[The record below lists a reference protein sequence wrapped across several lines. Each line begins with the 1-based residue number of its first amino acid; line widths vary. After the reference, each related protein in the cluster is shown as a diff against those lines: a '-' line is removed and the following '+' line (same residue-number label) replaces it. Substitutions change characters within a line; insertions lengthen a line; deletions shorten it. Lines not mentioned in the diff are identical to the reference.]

1 MQGSVR
7 KKGNTWYYR
16 IDLGIIDGKRKQ
28 IERKGGETKGAAQ
41 TALRKA
47 LNEFES
53 TGEVHIP
60 SEITLSDMARE
71 WFDERTKKKAL
82 GTRNDYENVIRNHI
96 EKHKIGK
103 MKIKV
108 LQNKPEILQEYI
120 DEKSKI
126 YADSTMKSHFAVLNG
141 SFRYATSPKKK
152 YIKNNPMLHVERKSF
167 DEDVDIFD
175 IDNEKEPD
183 VITVKEY
190 EKIIERFSDTIYE
203 LPTQVGFHTGCRE
216 GEVCGILLD
225 DITWFTTTAT
235 MFRRPPAGRL
245 KRRSINPTTTPV
257 IRREKVK
264 RVNMYGEI
272 HICKKMFYN
281 NKEKCWELGPTKG
294 KKDHTIR
301 VGKILMD
308 DITKALEQREIEREK
323 CGPFWTKC
331 FLKRVKIDGKNHAQI
346 ITAPLWEVDE
356 QYKDLTPIEFLCSKF
371 DGSPVTNQTLK
382 YGNKVVK
389 KMYDQLADKEQFPN
403 LEKYHFHM
411 LRHTHATLSLEGGA
425 DPKDVQERL
434 AHTNIA
440 TTMNVYAHTTK
451 ETNKRTVEAF
461 ERAIKKDL

>member
-41 TALRKA
+41 MALRKA

-152 YIKNNPMLHVERKSF
+152 YIRNNPMLHVERKSF

-190 EKIIERFSDTIYE
+190 EKIIERFADTIYE

-216 GEVCGILLD
+216 GEVCGILMD

-235 MFRRPPAGRL
+235 MFHRPTAGRL
-245 KRRSINPTTTPV
+245 KRRSINITTAPV
-257 IRREKVK
+257 IRRESIKT
-264 RVNMYGEI
+264 VNIYGEI

-301 VGKILMD
+301 VGKIIMD
-308 DITKALEQREIEREK
+308 IISKALKQRDIEREK

-331 FLKRVKIDGKNHAQI
+331 FLKRVKIDGKNHAKI
-346 ITAPLWEVDE
+346 ITTPAYEVGE
-356 QYKDLTPIEFLCSKF
+356 QFKDLTPIEFLCSKF

-389 KMYDQLADKEQFPN
+389 KMYEQLPDKESFSN

>member
-28 IERKGGETKGAAQ
+28 IERKGGDTKGAAQ

-47 LNEFES
+47 LDEFES

-141 SFRYATSPKKK
+141 SFKYAASPKKK
-152 YIKNNPMLHVERKSF
+152 YIRNNPMLYVERKSF

-175 IDNEKEPD
+175 NTKNEGPD
-183 VITVKEY
+183 TITLKEY
-190 EKIIERFSDTIYE
+190 DNILDRFSDTIYE

-216 GEVCGILLD
+216 GEVCGILMD
-225 DITWFTTTAT
+225 DITWFTTTVT
-235 MFRRPPAGRL
+235 IFRWPPAGRL
-245 KRRSINPTTTPV
+245 KRRSINSTTAPV
-257 IRREKVK
+257 IHRYKVK
-264 RVNMYGEI
+264 RVNIYGEI

-294 KKDHTIR
+294 KKDHKIR
-301 VGKILMD
+301 IGKILMD
-308 DITKALEQREIEREK
+308 IISESISKQEIERRK
-323 CGPFWTKC
+323 CGPFWTLC

-346 ITAPLWEVDE
+346 VTAQQWEVDE
-356 QYKDLTPIEFLCSKF
+356 HPEQFADLTPIEFLCKKF
-371 DGSPVTNQTLK
+371 DGSLVTNQTLK
-382 YGNKVVK
+382 YGNKVIK
-389 KMYDQLADKEQFPN
+389 KLYDQLPDHEQYQN
-403 LEKYHFHM
+403 LKHYHFHM

-434 AHTNIA
+434 AHTNIS
-440 TTMNVYAHTTK
+440 TTMNAMP
-451 ETNKRTVEAF
+451 
-461 ERAIKKDL
+461 IQPKKQISVPWKHLNGQ

>member
-120 DEKSKI
+120 DEKSKT

-152 YIKNNPMLHVERKSF
+152 YIRNNPMLHVERKSF

-245 KRRSINPTTTPV
+245 KRRSINITTAPV

-264 RVNMYGEI
+264 TVNIYGEI

-308 DITKALEQREIEREK
+308 IISNALKQRDIEREK

-331 FLKRVKIDGKNHAQI
+331 FLKRVKIDGKNHAQVV
-346 ITAPLWEVDE
+346 TAPLWEVDE
-356 QYKDLTPIEFLCSKF
+356 QFKDLTPIEFLCSKF

-389 KMYDQLADKEQFPN
+389 KMYDQLPDKEQFPN

-434 AHTNIA
+434 AHTNIS

-461 ERAIKKDL
+461 ERAIKK

>member
-1 MQGSVR
+1 
-7 KKGNTWYYR
+7 
-16 IDLGIIDGKRKQ
+16 
-28 IERKGGETKGAAQ
+28 
-41 TALRKA
+41 
-47 LNEFES
+47 
-53 TGEVHIP
+53 
-60 SEITLSDMARE
+60 
-71 WFDERTKKKAL
+71 
-82 GTRNDYENVIRNHI
+82 
-96 EKHKIGK
+96 
-103 MKIKV
+103 
-108 LQNKPEILQEYI
+108 
-120 DEKSKI
+120 
-126 YADSTMKSHFAVLNG
+126 
-141 SFRYATSPKKK
+141 
-152 YIKNNPMLHVERKSF
+152 
-167 DEDVDIFD
+167 
-175 IDNEKEPD
+175 
-183 VITVKEY
+183 
-190 EKIIERFSDTIYE
+190 
-203 LPTQVGFHTGCRE
+203 
-216 GEVCGILLD
+216 
-225 DITWFTTTAT
+225 

-245 KRRSINPTTTPV
+245 KRRSINITTAPV

-264 RVNMYGEI
+264 TVNIYGEI

-389 KMYDQLADKEQFPN
+389 KMYDQLPDKEQFPN

>member
-71 WFDERTKKKAL
+71 WFDDRTKKKAL

-120 DEKSKI
+120 DEKSKT

-152 YIKNNPMLHVERKSF
+152 YIRNNPMLHVERKSF

-216 GEVCGILLD
+216 GEVCGILMD
-225 DITWFTTTAT
+225 DITWFTTTVT

-245 KRRSINPTTTPV
+245 KRRSINITTAPV
-257 IRREKVK
+257 IRRDSIKT
-264 RVNMYGEI
+264 VNIYGEI

-281 NKEKCWELGPTKG
+281 NKEKSWELGPTKG

-308 DITKALEQREIEREK
+308 IISKAMKQRDIEREK

-346 ITAPLWEVDE
+346 ITAPQWEADE

-389 KMYDQLADKEQFPN
+389 KMYEQLPDKEQFPN

-451 ETNKRTVEAF
+451 GTNKRTVEAF